1 MAAVSSD
8 PVAMTAVPTIA
19 TKKQLKEPT
28 WLQCMMAGGLAGTAV
43 DTALFPLDTLKT
55 RLQSKAG
62 FAASGG
68 FRGVYSGLTSAVVG
82 SAPGASMFFV
92 TYETL
97 KATLKTMMPEPQ
109 QEPIVHMM
117 SASGG
122 EIAACFVRVP
132 TEVIKQRMQTKQF
145 TTTSAAVRAVV
156 ANEGLRGFYR
166 GYFSTV
172 AREIPFTC
180 IQFPLYEYMKKSWA
194 HKTNRRVVDA
204 WEAAICG
211 SIAGGFAAGLTTPL
225 DVIKTRLMLSQ
236 RAAQSVVVDGAAA
249 AGAAVGA
256 GTAANSAYYSGIV
269 STFRRI
275 WVEEGPRA
283 LFSGI
288 GPRVMWISIG
298 GSIFLGVY
306 EKTKTVLAG
315 NDA

>member
-1 MAAVSSD
+1 MSDLSASASTLAV
-8 PVAMTAVPTIA
+8 VPEVNQA
-19 TKKQLKEPT
+19 SL
-28 WLQCMMAGGLAGTAV
+28 LHCLLAGALAGTAV

-68 FRGVYSGLTSAVVG
+68 FRGVYSGLTSAVIG

-92 TYETL
+92 TYEG
-97 KATLKTMMPEPQ
+97 LKTTLSAALPDPQ
-109 QEPIVHMM
+109 HAPVVHMM

-145 TTTSAAVRAVV
+145 TTTSAAIRSVIH
-156 ANEGLRGFYR
+156 NEGVLGFYR

-180 IQFPLYEYMKKSWA
+180 IQFPLYEYMKKSYA
-194 HKTNRRVVDA
+194 AATHRPKVDP

-211 SIAGGFAAGLTTPL
+211 SIAGGIAAGLTTPL
-225 DVIKTRLMLSQ
+225 DVVKTRVMLSQ
-236 RAAQSVVVDGAAA
+236 RQA
-249 AGAAVGA
+249 AG
-256 GTAANSAYYSGIV
+256 TPQSSAYYSGIV
-269 STFRRI
+269 STFKRI
-275 WVEEGPRA
+275 LAEEGPRA

-306 EKTKTVLAG
+306 EKVKILAS
-315 NDA
+315 NQEA

>member
-1 MAAVSSD
+1 MATVTSD
-8 PVAMTAVPTIA
+8 PIAMTPAPAIA
-19 TKKQLKEPT
+19 TKTHKQPT

-109 QEPIVHMM
+109 QEPLVHMM

-172 AREIPFTC
+172 VREIPFTC
-180 IQFPLYEYMKKSWA
+180 IQFPLYESMKKNWA
-194 HKTNRRVVDA
+194 RRTNRRAVDA

-211 SIAGGFAAGLTTPL
+211 SIAGGIAAGLTTPL

-236 RAAQSVVVDGAAA
+236 RAAQAVVADGTAAA
-249 AGAAVGA
+249 A
-256 GTAANSAYYSGIV
+256 AANSAYYSGIV

-315 NDA
+315 YEA